1 MERPGAS
8 RFRDPRH
15 SGGNERRLGWTA
27 FRCVASAAGSS
38 RTALPPN
45 LGARALSQLPLLPVL
60 YLPLPPD
67 MPPRRRSKKGASQ
80 SLSQRFYAGNYT
92 AIVRDCVDAGIATY
106 ADTELPFVVGA
117 LAFIGRLEEARALFS
132 SQLRRCR
139 RSHDVVPLVAA
150 RFFLGV
156 AYCRAGRIDEARREF
171 LINARSR
178 HGRSLVRFYVFQ
190 GLGCL
195 RYFTGYLRQSAKQAL
210 CALEHAFSA
219 DFPYGRLLATDLRG
233 HALVQLGQV
242 RNGLSLLETA
252 RTLAAS
258 LQLYGNVSA
267 LDCAIAI
274 YRARFGVVP
283 VRRAI
288 IDLQELLGKS
298 QPEDSYSERS
308 LRIELAIQAAL
319 AGEGD
324 TAWGLLERLGAEQV
338 PDGGD
343 ARARIRFLLAC
354 ATVARLRYGP
364 TSMQPFVSEARAL
377 LLNRRDIALEVDVL
391 CMELVSARDAQEI
404 ADVRA
409 ALLALHES
417 SGIERVWLRA
427 NTDTFSV
434 PPGVETLE
442 EDRLGA
448 LYVAC
453 LHASP
458 EIAERLITTGHW
470 GLLPL
475 SLGLSPG
482 QRLMVLGR
490 RVVIEDHGNVS
501 VLSDPSDGTLRFLAA
516 LAEGIPR
523 SKEELLGLVWGVH
536 NYRPDAHD
544 PVIHTAVSRL
554 RGQLG
559 VRGHWVE
566 ATRGGYR
573 LAAGVQVLSP
583 FEPQLTGSLQVT
595 ACTSNDVLPGSEA
608 VRPTLLPGRP
618 APDVVLSLL
627 ARDGPVSSSAVA
639 SHLGVSEMTA
649 LRRLREHVE
658 RGTVSRDG
666 KGKNTRYRLVGTST

>member
-1 MERPGAS
+1 MNLAGIAHSALRPMAM
-8 RFRDPRH
+8 
-15 SGGNERRLGWTA
+15 
-27 FRCVASAAGSS
+27 
-38 RTALPPN
+38 
-45 LGARALSQLPLLPVL
+45 L
-60 YLPLPPD
+60 YLPLPPN
-67 MPPRRRSKKGASQ
+67 MPPRRRSTKGASHA
-80 SLSQRFYAGNYT
+80 LSQRFYAGNYA
-92 AIVRDCVDAGIATY
+92 AIVRDCVDAGSATY
-106 ADTELPFVVGA
+106 AEADLPFVVGA

-132 SQLRRCR
+132 SHLRRGQ
-139 RSHDVVPLVAA
+139 RSRDAAPLVAA

-178 HGRSLVRFYVFQ
+178 HGTSLVRFYVFQ

-195 RYFTGYLRQSAKQAL
+195 RYFTGHLRQSAKQGL
-210 CALEHAFSA
+210 HALEHAFAA

-233 HALVQLGQV
+233 HALAQLGQV

-258 LQLYGNVSA
+258 LELYGNVSA

-274 YRARFGVVP
+274 YRARFGLVP
-283 VRRAI
+283 VRQALIELR
-288 IDLQELLGKS
+288 ELLGKS
-298 QPEDSYSERS
+298 RPEDSYSERS
-308 LRIELAIQAAL
+308 LRIELAIQSAL

-354 ATVARLRYGP
+354 ATVARLRYGSA
-364 TSMQPFVSEARAL
+364 SMQPFVGEARAL
-377 LLNRRDIALEVDVL
+377 LSERRDIALEVDVL
-391 CMELVSARDAQEI
+391 CLELLSAEDAQEV
-404 ADVRA
+404 AAVRN
-409 ALLALHES
+409 ALLGLHRS

-427 NTDTFSV
+427 NTETFSV

-448 LYVAC
+448 LYLAC
-453 LHASP
+453 LRASP
-458 EIAERLITTGHW
+458 ALAERLIGTGHW

-475 SLGLSPG
+475 ALGLAPG

-490 RVVIEDHGNVS
+490 RLVIEDQGNVS
-501 VLSDPSDGTLRFLAA
+501 VLSDPSEGTLRFLAA
-516 LAEGIPR
+516 LSDGVAR
-523 SKEELLGLVWGVH
+523 SKEELLGLVWGIH
-536 NYRPDAHD
+536 SYRPDAHD

-559 VRGHWVE
+559 VRGHWIE

-573 LAAGVQVLSP
+573 LAAGVQVLTP
-583 FEPQLTGSLQVT
+583 FEPEPPARSRAPLR
-595 ACTSNDVLPGSEA
+595 PGNGARARAEPGRHS
-608 VRPTLLPGRP
+608 LLPAPP
-618 APDVVLSLL
+618 APDALLALL
-627 ARDGPVSSSAVA
+627 ARNGPVSSSAVA

-666 KGKNTRYRLVGTST
+666 KGKNTRYRLLGTSS